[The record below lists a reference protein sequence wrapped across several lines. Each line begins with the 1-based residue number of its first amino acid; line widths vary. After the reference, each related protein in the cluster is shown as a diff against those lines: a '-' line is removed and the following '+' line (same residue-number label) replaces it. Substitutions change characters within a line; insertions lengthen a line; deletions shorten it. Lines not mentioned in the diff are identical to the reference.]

1 MAHWLKRCRLASQV
15 LPLAL
20 LLLPAF
26 TLSVHA
32 QAQKVV
38 AIEVKGNSAISTDAV
53 LAALRTAIGADF
65 SQQQVDDDRKSLERL
80 GFFHEVT
87 TYVEPA
93 PGGVKVVFGV
103 VEHPKVTRIDITGTT
118 KVPEAKL
125 REVMMTQVGAV
136 FSEATLEKDIATIHK
151 LYRENG
157 YALARVTEEC
167 GISPEGTLKI
177 PIAEGWIEA
186 IKVTG
191 NKKTKTRIILREMET
206 KPGDVFDARQL
217 QKDLMRLRNLDY
229 FEMLDFQPADASE
242 PGKVVL
248 GVNVKEKKT
257 GTVSVG
263 LGYSS
268 RERLVGFAD
277 ITEHNFRG
285 VGQQIGVRWEAGQFT
300 NRSGYEFSFTDPW
313 MLGKRTSLGFQL
325 YNRTTNRPLLSN
337 VVVNSATQELN
348 TWVYERRKGV
358 GISVGKPVG
367 EFTRLLLDLRSDDVL
382 YSTVPGYLDADQE
395 AALSNQVLKL
405 SDGRVTSATLRG
417 VRDTRDLATN
427 PHRGAFY
434 SVSTELAGGPL
445 GGSWSFGKVGVD
457 LRRYFPIGRA
467 KADGSNQMVLATRL
481 MAGSSLGKMPLSENY
496 WIGGAESLRGYREDE
511 FNGSRTIL
519 FSTEFRVPF
528 GTSLQGVTFFDYG
541 YAWPRNQGLRLGEM
555 KPAVGLGLR
564 VITPLGP
571 LRLDYGFGKDGGRS
585 HFSIGHVF

>member
-1 MAHWLKRCRLASQV
+1 MAHSAKRCRRASWHF
-15 LPLAL
+15 PLIAIL
-20 LLLPAF
+20 LLVSAAQI
-26 TLSVHA
+26 SA

-38 AIEVKGNSAISTDAV
+38 AIEVKGNNAISTEAI
-53 LAALRTAIGADF
+53 LSALRTAIGADL
-65 SQQQVDDDRKSLERL
+65 SQQQVDEDRRSLERL

-93 PGGVKVVFGV
+93 PGGVKVVFSV
-103 VEHPKVTRIDITGTT
+103 VENPKVTKIEITGNT
-118 KVPEAKL
+118 KVPEAEL
-125 REVMMTQVGAV
+125 RKVMLTQEGAV
-136 FSEATLEKDIATIHK
+136 FSEATLEKDIAAIHK
-151 LYRENG
+151 LYREQG
-157 YALARVTEEC
+157 YALARVTDEC
-167 GISPEGTLKI
+167 TLTPEGTLKI

-186 IKVTG
+186 INVRG

-248 GVNVKEKKT
+248 DVNVREKKT

-285 VGQQIGVRWEAGQFT
+285 VGQQIGLRWEAGQFT

-313 MLGKRTSLGFQL
+313 MLGKRTSLGFQF
-325 YNRTTNRPLLSN
+325 YNRTTNRPLLTN
-337 VVVNSATQELN
+337 VVLNNAVQELN
-348 TWVYERRKGV
+348 TWVFERRKGL
-358 GISVGKPVG
+358 GISVGKPAG

-382 YSTVPGYLDADQE
+382 YSTVPGYLDPDQD
-395 AALSNQVLKL
+395 AALTDQVLRL

-417 VRDTRDLATN
+417 VRDTRDLAIN

-445 GGSWSFGKVGVD
+445 GGTWSFGKIGVD
-457 LRRYFPIGRA
+457 LRRYFPIGKA
-467 KADGSNQMVLATRL
+467 KPDGSNQKVLATRL
-481 MAGSSLGKMPLSENY
+481 MAGASIGKMPLSEHY
-496 WIGGAESLRGYREDE
+496 WLGGAETLRGYREDE
-511 FNGSRTIL
+511 FNGTRML
-519 FSTEFRVPF
+519 LLSTEFRVPL
-528 GTSLQGVTFFDYG
+528 GTSLQGVTFFDCG
-541 YAWPRNQGLRLGEM
+541 YAWPRNQGLRLGEL

-571 LRLDYGFGKDGGRS
+571 LRLDYGFGTDGGRS